1 MHKIGV
7 LTSGGDAPGMNA
19 AIRSVVRTAIYNGM
33 EVVGIK
39 RGYDGLIDKDF
50 CNMSI
55 ASVGSIIHKGGTILK
70 TARSP
75 KFMTEEGRKAAVR
88 NLQEAGIE
96 GIICIGGDGTFA
108 GAAVLDSMGI
118 PVMGIPGTIDND
130 MGFTDFTIGFDTA
143 VNTVLS
149 AISMIRD
156 TGSSHERTTI
166 IEVMGRDCGDIAL
179 NAGLA
184 GGADAILIPE
194 LLLSVEE
201 VADKLM
207 AGLARNKT
215 HSIILKAEGV
225 DISTDELKE
234 QLEEKTDLDI
244 RTVVLAYLQR
254 GGSPTARDRLIATLI
269 ANRAVELLRDDE
281 ASMAIGIQKGD
292 IIEVPIG
299 EAVDITKEAD
309 LELLPMIDMLSI

>member
-1 MHKIGV
+1 MRRIGV

-19 AIRSVVRTAIYNGM
+19 AIRSVVRTAIYNDM
-33 EVVGIK
+33 EVIGIR
-39 RGYDGLIDKDF
+39 RGYDGLIDKEFFGMDI
-50 CNMSI
+50 S
-55 ASVGSIIHKGGTILK
+55 SVGDIIHKGGTVLK

-75 KFMTEEGRKAAVR
+75 RFMTKEGKALAVK
-88 NLQEAGIE
+88 NIEEAGME

-108 GAAVLDSMGI
+108 GAKALSELGI

-166 IEVMGRDCGDIAL
+166 IEVMGRNCGDIAL
-179 NAGLA
+179 NAGIA

-194 LLLSVEE
+194 IPFDVNE
-201 VADKLM
+201 VAGKLKAGM
-207 AGLARNKT
+207 ARHKT

-225 DISTDELKE
+225 DISVDDLKDELE
-234 QLEEKTDLDI
+234 ERTGLEI

-254 GGSPTARDRLIATLI
+254 GGSPSSKDRLLATI
-269 ANRAVELLRDDE
+269 TANKAVELLKNDE
-281 ASMAIGIQKGD
+281 ENMAIGVQNGELIAMP
-292 IIEVPIG
+292 IED
-299 EAVDITKEAD
+299 AVNIKREAD
-309 LELLPMIDMLSI
+309 LALLPLIDILSI